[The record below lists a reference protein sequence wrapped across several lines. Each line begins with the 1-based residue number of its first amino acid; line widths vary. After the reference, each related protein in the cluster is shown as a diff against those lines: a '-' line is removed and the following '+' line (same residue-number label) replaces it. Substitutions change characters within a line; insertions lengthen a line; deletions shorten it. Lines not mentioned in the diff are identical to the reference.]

1 MNNRLKLPKTPDGI
15 LHGVAKNF
23 TTRLRGA
30 LGVLMIDA
38 EDVMSPALMLD
49 DWATKTPQKPFVLFE
64 GARITYGEMQARVR
78 ARAASFH
85 AEGIRWGDVV
95 AIIMQN
101 HPDYIVSVLALS
113 WIGATASLVNT
124 SLTGAG
130 LRHAIDQTSP
140 VALIAGAEL
149 VSAIDSALGPDSEG
163 RAPLL
168 RFFEETRQSSDE
180 VPDELSGWLRLAR
193 VDRAHADMPTK
204 PPVRALGAELFA
216 FIFTSG
222 TTGLPKAGKIL
233 NARALTGGMGFGLF
247 TLGLGED
254 DVLYVCLPLFHASG
268 LLVGMT
274 SVLTAGSTM
283 ALGRKL
289 SVSRFWDE
297 IADSG
302 ATCFVYIGEICR
314 YLLSAAPHPREREH
328 RLRCMVGNGMRPDV
342 WPRFV
347 ERFRPGIVHEF
358 YGATEGN
365 INMTNLLGVEG
376 SVGRMP
382 PVPQLNNAFLAR
394 FDRDREMPVRDARGR
409 CISCKPG
416 EVGELLGRIDEKYV
430 TQRFDGY
437 LGKEATNAKILRDVS
452 KKGDAYFR
460 SGDLMRR
467 DIWGFYYFVDRI
479 GDTFRWK
486 GENVATNEVQD
497 ALGRFPAVESANVY
511 GVAIPGADGRAGMAA
526 IALKV
531 GAHFSPEPFYEHT
544 TQLLPTYA
552 VPAFVRLL
560 PTADMTVTFKLKKND
575 LQSEG
580 FDPARTSDLLFCRDD
595 RKRSYEPIDAATY
608 DRIMSGDIRF

>member
-1 MNNRLKLPKTPDGI
+1 MNDRLKLPKLPAGI
-15 LHGVAKNF
+15 FRGVAKNF
-23 TTRLRGA
+23 AARVRGA
-30 LGVLMIDA
+30 LGVLTLDA

-49 DWATKTPQKPFVLFE
+49 DWSTKRPDRAFVVFDGGE
-64 GARITYGEMQARVR
+64 ISYGKMRNRVER
-78 ARAASFH
+78 RAAGFAAS
-85 AEGIRWGDVV
+85 GIRWGDVV
-95 AIIMQN
+95 AILMQN
-101 HPDYIVSVLALS
+101 HPDYIVNVMALS

-124 SLTGAG
+124 SLTGPG
-130 LRHAIDQTSP
+130 LRHAIEQTHP
-140 VALIAGAEL
+140 VALIAGSDFIAVVDQAL
-149 VSAIDSALGPDSEG
+149 TDIDRDA
-163 RAPLL
+163 APLQ
-168 RFFEETRQSSDE
+168 RFFEDTRAAASA
-180 VPDELSGWLRLAR
+180 VPDEIDGWKHLQALDEIHR
-193 VDRAHADMPTK
+193 DTQTK

-222 TTGLPKAGKIL
+222 TTGLPKAGKIS

-247 TLGLGED
+247 TMGLGED
-254 DVLYVCLPLFHASG
+254 DVVYMCLPLFHASG

-297 IADSG
+297 IADTR
-302 ATCFVYIGEICR
+302 ATAFVYIGEICR
-314 YLLSAAPHPREREH
+314 YLLSAPPHPRERDH
-328 RLRCMVGNGMRPDV
+328 RLRCIVGNGMRPDV

-347 ERFRPGIVHEF
+347 ERFAPGIVHEF

-394 FDRDREMPVRDARGR
+394 FDRDRATPVRDARGR
-409 CISCKPG
+409 CIACKAD
-416 EVGELLGRIDEKYV
+416 EVGELLGRIDTKYV

-437 LGKEATNAKILRDVS
+437 LGQQATNAKILRDVV

-460 SGDLMRR
+460 SGDLMRKDR
-467 DIWGFYYFVDRI
+467 WGFFYFVDRI

-486 GENVATNEVQD
+486 GENVATTEVQD
-497 ALGRFPAVESANVY
+497 ALGRFSSVESANVY

-526 IALKV
+526 LALRL
-531 GAHFSPEPFYEHT
+531 GAHFSPELFYEHT
-544 TQLLPTYA
+544 TALLPSYA

-560 PTADMTVTFKLKKND
+560 PTAEMTATFKLKKND
-575 LQSEG
+575 LQSDG
-580 FDPARTSDLLFCRDD
+580 FDPTKTGDLLFYRDD
-595 RKRSYEPIDAATY
+595 QKRSYELIDGSSHG
-608 DRIMSGDIRF
+608 RIMSGAIRF